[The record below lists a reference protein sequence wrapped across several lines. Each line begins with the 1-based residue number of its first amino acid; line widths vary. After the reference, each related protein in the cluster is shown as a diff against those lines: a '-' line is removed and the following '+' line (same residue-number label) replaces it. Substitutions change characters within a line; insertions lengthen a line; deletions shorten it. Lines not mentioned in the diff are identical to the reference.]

1 MSNEPFA
8 ATGDQRY
15 YLLKVAHEQY
25 GCTPDDLD
33 AEQLQRATAI
43 VGRQRRIEE
52 AVLRSA
58 EATGVV
64 IPPAQVEEALGQ
76 IGSRYEDGAALR
88 QALASH
94 GLSDDELRVLLAR
107 ELRVGAILERVAASL
122 PPLSDTDLS
131 LYYFNHP
138 EQFERPACREARH
151 ILITINPDF
160 PENTR
165 AAALTRIETIARRL
179 RGKPERFAA
188 EALKHSECPTALN
201 GGLLGQVSAGTL
213 YPALEACLFGL
224 AAGELSG
231 VVESPMGFHLIR
243 CESITPAQRLSLE
256 EALPRLR
263 DRLAA
268 RQRKAHQRQW
278 LERLLQ
284 SFAPVENMPH
294 G

>member
-1 MSNEPFA
+1 MSSELQGMS
-8 ATGDQRY
+8 GDQRY
-15 YLLKVAHEQY
+15 YLIKVAHEQY
-25 GCTPDDLD
+25 GCAPGELN
-33 AEQLQRATAI
+33 AEQLQRATGI
-43 VGRQRRIEE
+43 VSRQRRIEE
-52 AVLRSA
+52 AVLRSP
-58 EATGVV
+58 EASGVI
-64 IPPAQVEEALGQ
+64 IPPAQVEEALAQ
-76 IGSRYEDGAALR
+76 IGSRYEDGVALR

-107 ELRVGAILERVAASL
+107 ELKVEAILQRIAAGL

-160 PENTR
+160 PENTPEAAR
-165 AAALTRIETIARRL
+165 ARIEAIAKRL
-179 RGKPERFAA
+179 RHKPERFAE

-201 GGLLGQVSAGTL
+201 GGLLGQVTAGTL
-213 YPALEACLFGL
+213 YTELEACLFAL
-224 AAGELSG
+224 AAGELSP
-231 VVESPMGFHLIR
+231 VVESPMGLHLIR
-243 CESITPAQRLSLE
+243 CESITPPLRISLD

-263 DRLAA
+263 DRLEA

-278 LERLLQ
+278 LVRLLHQ
-284 SFAPVENMPH
+284 FAPVEGPSH